1 MADYLALAALAVAL
15 LMLASLAALLRA
27 PPRPAAGADRL
38 MIVQLAGT
46 CGTAIALL
54 LASALDVT
62 ALTDVA
68 LTLALL
74 AAFAAAALHAA
85 SAPREPS

>member
-1 MADYLALAALAVAL
+1 MAEYLVFAALAVLAL
-15 LMLASLAALLRA
+15 LLASFAALLRA
-27 PPRPAAGADRL
+27 PARSGGAAGRL

-46 CGTAIALL
+46 GGTAVALL
-54 LASALDVT
+54 LASALGIA

-74 AAFAAAALHAA
+74 AAFASAALHAA
-85 SAPREPS
+85 GAPRGPS

>member
-15 LMLASLAALLRA
+15 LMLASLAALLRV
-27 PPRPAAGADRL
+27 PARSGGADRL

-46 CGTAIALL
+46 GGTAIALL
-54 LASALDVT
+54 LASALDVA